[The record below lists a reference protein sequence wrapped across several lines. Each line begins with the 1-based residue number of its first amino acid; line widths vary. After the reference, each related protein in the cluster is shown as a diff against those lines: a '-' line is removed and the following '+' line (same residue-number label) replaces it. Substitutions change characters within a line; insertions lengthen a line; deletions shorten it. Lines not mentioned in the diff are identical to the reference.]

1 MKLRAN
7 KELDNIDFEVV
18 RGIEGVKIAEIEL
31 PNGKKITAAVAHGLG
46 NARELLKIVKSGER
60 KIDFIEVMA
69 CPGGCV
75 TGGGQ
80 PIVNARDLETI
91 NVKTERAKAIYEE
104 DKKLPIRKSH
114 KNPDIAK
121 VYKEFLGKPNGHL
134 SHKLLHTHY
143 VKRTKF

>member
-1 MKLRAN
+1 MKSAD

-18 RGIEGVKIAEIEL
+18 RGVNGIKISEIEL

-46 NARELLKIVKSGER
+46 NARTLLKMVKDGER

-80 PIVNARDLETI
+80 PIVNANNLAIRNI
-91 NVKTERAKAIYEE
+91 KAERAQAIYEE
-104 DKKLPIRKSH
+104 DNEMPIRKSH
-114 KNPDIAK
+114 KNPYITK
-121 VYKEFLGKPNGHL
+121 VYKEFLGEPNGHL
-134 SHKLLHTHY
+134 SHEILHTHY
-143 VKRTKF
+143 VKRNKF